1 MQIKLY
7 QVNGID
13 DYFFYKIN
21 PSYNEINE
29 IKKNYPTGIKE
40 IKKINLNYEYYDTF
54 IKETLEPKLLKF
66 VANNI
71 FFKAESI
78 NRFMEVINEF
88 QKTILDLESF
98 LLEQINSKSDKYISD
113 VFSHNLKLK
122 QEVVLDMNKYYDKNL
137 NYFKFKKEHLND
149 CLALKILDKNDKYSL
164 FVNFNKESYIQK
176 T

>member
-21 PSYNEINE
+21 PSYNENNE